1 MNKDTLPLQLRPRFI
16 MGLTSNIQKFF
27 EQEAGVTYPEAVIDD
42 ALNTWLES
50 RFDQMIEGIGE
61 VITSPHMPESQHF
74 REILEERMQQE
85 PQAQAAAAT
94 AGAAATAADPPS
106 VFTGARPFSPEKLGA
121 MIEYIARRGQDI
133 YKTNLNKLLFYS
145 DLSFYYLYGRGIS
158 GATYVNLPY
167 GPVPDRVE
175 TVIDDLAAANRISK
189 VDVPERGTNAQMI
202 KPANGDESVAVLDQS
217 EIDLLD
223 WVLDTYGDMS
233 PTQISDV
240 SHAEKAYR
248 FTRPQEPIAYE
259 YAKFFERLPE
269 KKQQH

>member
-1 MNKDTLPLQLRPRFI
+1 MNKDTLPLQLRTRYVT
-16 MGLTSNIQKFF
+16 GLTSNIQQYF
-27 EQEAGVTYPEAVIDD
+27 EQETGVSYPAEIIDD

-50 RFDQMIEGIGE
+50 RFDNMIESLGE
-61 VITSPHMPESQHF
+61 VITSPHMAESQQF
-74 REILEERMQQE
+74 RRILEERMQSE
-85 PQAQAAAAT
+85 PQAHTAAAAVE
-94 AGAAATAADPPS
+94 AAEGAS
-106 VFTGARPFSPEKLGA
+106 VFTGARAFSPEKLGA
-121 MIEYIARRGQDI
+121 MIEYISQKGRDI

-145 DLSFYYLYGRGIS
+145 DLTFYYLHGRGIS

-167 GPVPDRVE
+167 GPVPEHVE
-175 TVIDDLAAANRISK
+175 NVIDDLAAAERINRLPA
-189 VDVPERGTNAQMI
+189 PERGVNAQMI
-202 KPANGDESVAVLDQS
+202 KAANTEASSVDLDKDEM
-217 EIDLLD
+217 ELLD

-269 KKQQH
+269 KKQER

>member
-42 ALNTWLES
+42 ALNTWLEN
-50 RFDQMIEGIGE
+50 RFDKMIEGIGE
-61 VITSPHMPESQHF
+61 VITSPHLPESQHF

-85 PQAQAAAAT
+85 PQAQ
-94 AGAAATAADPPS
+94 TAAVASVGSPAVAADQPS
-106 VFTGARPFSPEKLGA
+106 VFTGARTFSPEKLGA
-121 MIEYIARRGQDI
+121 MIEYIARRGHDI

-145 DLSFYYLYGRGIS
+145 DLSFYYLHGRGIS

-167 GPVPDRVE
+167 GPVPDNVE

-189 VDVPERGTNAQMI
+189 VAAPERGTNAQMI
-202 KPANGDESVAVLDQS
+202 KPANSGEAVAVLDQS
-217 EIDLLD
+217 EIELLD

-269 KKQQH
+269 KKA